1 MREDSSAPQ
10 DTPPEEP
17 SESNEEK
24 EIHAPLIVFRS
35 NDPDLWGKNVYRGT
49 NSRACEMGVIPKWA
63 NWANWISISRVDAG
77 EVIFAPISTVSFSN
91 NDFHS
96 PTGFNASHELFH
108 GARHLGMFSE
118 TVPNEVETRFT
129 CGGWGFGHRV
139 SEDGNES
146 KSAQA
151 SGCAGKEIS
160 ADTVFEI
167 VLHQKLP
174 EGVEADQVL
183 QATETALSI

>member
-1 MREDSSAPQ
+1 
-10 DTPPEEP
+10 
-17 SESNEEK
+17 
-24 EIHAPLIVFRS
+24 
-35 NDPDLWGKNVYRGT
+35 
-49 NSRACEMGVIPKWA
+49 
-63 NWANWISISRVDAG
+63 
-77 EVIFAPISTVSFSN
+77 
-91 NDFHS
+91 
-96 PTGFNASHELFH
+96 
-108 GARHLGMFSE
+108 MFSE